1 MNQYIICW
9 GRTKVEIVE
18 IGDRDRGQ
26 GGRRARK
33 KRPGRRQRERQEEER
48 REEEEEEEVEEEEHD
63 QEDLTK
69 RKGLFRSRSSG
80 RPSPP
85 ALTMAMLLATVT
97 VRHLNKPGFSFIAQ
111 SVFLCLGD
119 FHV

>member
-1 MNQYIICW
+1 MYTDLAPERREPTI
-9 GRTKVEIVE
+9 EIVE

-33 KRPGRRQRERQEEER
+33 KRPGRRQRERQEEDR
-48 REEEEEEEVEEEEHD
+48 REEEEEEEEKEHD

-85 ALTMAMLLATVT
+85 AVTMALLLATAT
-97 VRHLNKPGFSFIAQ
+97 FRQLNKPGI
-111 SVFLCLGD
+111 
-119 FHV
+119 

>member
-1 MNQYIICW
+1 MYTDLAPERREPTI
-9 GRTKVEIVE
+9 EIVE

-48 REEEEEEEVEEEEHD
+48 REEEEEEEEEEHD

-85 ALTMAMLLATVT
+85 ALTLAMLLATVT
-97 VRHLNKPGFSFIAQ
+97 VKHLNKPGFSFMAL
-111 SVFLCLGD
+111 SGFMSE
-119 FHV
+119 